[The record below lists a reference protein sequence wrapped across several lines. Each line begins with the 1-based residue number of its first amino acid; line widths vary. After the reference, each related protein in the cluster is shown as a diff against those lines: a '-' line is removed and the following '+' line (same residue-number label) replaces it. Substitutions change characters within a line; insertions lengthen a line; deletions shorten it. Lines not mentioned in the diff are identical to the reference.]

1 VTKKEAVTMKTKEV
15 IADFMADCRLRRLS
29 PKTLGGYNCHTK
41 RLIQISP
48 QFPPK
53 AEIIQKFLAD
63 VKGIYS
69 ADSHYRTFNALDNYA
84 HKRFGTP
91 NFMKSVT
98 RPRVPKKIQPALTKL
113 NLNLLAWR
121 LQSASPRDKAIIAF
135 FIDTACRS
143 GEGCGLK
150 RKDILDDRVV
160 IHGKTGYRVA
170 PLSPITKEMLL
181 SLPIYED
188 GYVFHGMEGT
198 RYSNMPLGKTGFYK
212 IVRKYLILSGYD
224 AGRRFGAQTLRITH
238 GVHHLKSGGNMR
250 ALQLIM
256 GHKDIKTTADYY
268 TPLLE
273 EDVIE
278 IHHKHTPIKVFEGMK

>member
-1 VTKKEAVTMKTKEV
+1 MRTTEV
-15 IADFMADCRLRRLS
+15 VASFMANCRLRELS
-29 PKTLGGYNCHTK
+29 PRTLRGYDCHTK
-41 RLIQISP
+41 RLIQLSP

-53 AEIIQKFLAD
+53 PDIIQEFLAT
-63 VKGIYS
+63 VQGPHN
-69 ADSHYRTFNALDNYA
+69 ADSYYRTFRATDNYA
-84 HKRFGTP
+84 HKRFGTA

-98 RPRVPKKIQPALTKL
+98 RPRVRREIQPVLTEL

-121 LQSASPRDKAIIAF
+121 VQDANPRDKAIIVF
-135 FIDTACRS
+135 FLDTACRS

-170 PLSPITKEMLL
+170 PLSPVTRDLLL
-181 SLPIYED
+181 SLPAYED
-188 GYVFHGMEGT
+188 GFVFHGTEGT
-198 RYSNMPLGKTGFYK
+198 RYANMPLGETGFYK
-212 IVRKYLILSGYD
+212 IVKKYLILSGYD
-224 AGRRFGAQTLRITH
+224 AGRRFGPQTLRVTH
-238 GVHHLKSGGNMR
+238 GVHHLRSGGNMR

-256 GHKDIKTTADYY
+256 GHTDIKTTADYY

-278 IHHKHTPIKVFEGMK
+278 IHHKHSPGRVFENVSANAESE